1 MKIAVS
7 GKGGVGKT
15 TFVATLAK
23 VFTESGKKVIAI
35 DADPVSNLAAT
46 MGIKNLSEIVPI
58 GQMKDLIKERTGATS
73 EEYGKFFQM
82 NPFVSDL
89 PDKYALEK
97 DGIKL
102 MILGAVKRGGSGCAC
117 PESTFLRVLL
127 SHLILQRDEVVIV
140 DMEAGVEHLG
150 RATVKAVN
158 ALIVIV
164 EPGSKSIQT
173 AFQVKKLADD
183 IGLKAIYAVGNKVA
197 SSGHREL
204 IEKSLNGIPVL
215 GFISYNDKVL
225 ESDVVGRA
233 AFAENAQLM
242 SEVRQIMG
250 KLEDCASGR
259 LTVSVDQTK
268 KNGKGILGS

>member
-15 TFVATLAK
+15 TFVAALAK
-23 VFTESGKKVIAI
+23 VFSEYGKKVIAI
-35 DADPVSNLAAT
+35 DADPVSNLAT
-46 MGIKNLSEIVPI
+46 TFGIKNVSEIIPI
-58 GQMKDLIKERTGATS
+58 SQMKDLIKERTGATS
-73 EEYGKFFQM
+73 EEYGKFFKL
-82 NPFVSDL
+82 NPAVSDL
-89 PDKYALEK
+89 PDKFSLEQ

-102 MILGAVKRGGSGCAC
+102 MVLGAVKQGGGGCAC
-117 PESTFLRVLL
+117 PEGTFLRTLL

-183 IGLKAIYAVGNKVA
+183 IGLKSIYAVGNKVA
-197 SSGHREL
+197 SDEQRAV
-204 IEKSLNGIPVL
+204 IEKGLYGMPIL
-215 GFISYNDKVL
+215 GFISYSNEILDADI
-225 ESDVVGRA
+225 EGRA
-233 AFAENAQLM
+233 AFTENKQLL
-242 SEVRQIMG
+242 SEVRQI
-250 KLEDCASGR
+250 KDRLEEYIKD
-259 LTVSVDQTK
+259 K
-268 KNGKGILGS
+268 

>member
-23 VFTESGKKVIAI
+23 VFAENGKKVIAI

-46 MGIKNLSEIVPI
+46 LGIKNTSDIMPISE
-58 GQMKDLIKERTGATS
+58 MKDLIKERTGAS
-73 EEYGKFFQM
+73 DEYGKFFSL
-82 NPFVSDL
+82 NPTVNDL
-89 PDKYALEK
+89 PEKLSLEC

-102 MILGAVKRGGSGCAC
+102 MVLGAIKRGGGGCAC
-117 PESTFLRVLL
+117 PESSFLRALL
-127 SHLILQRDEVVIV
+127 SHLIVQRDEVVIV

-150 RATVKAVN
+150 RATVKSVN

-183 IGLKAIYAVGNKVA
+183 IGLKSIYAVGNKVA
-197 SSGHREL
+197 NEGHKTL
-204 IEKSLNGIPVL
+204 IERELNGIPVL
-215 GFISYNDKVL
+215 GYISFNDRVL
-225 ESDVVGRA
+225 ESDIEKKAV
-233 AFAENAQLM
+233 FSENKLLL
-242 SEVRQIMG
+242 SEVRQI
-250 KLEDCASGR
+250 KESLEGLIKR
-259 LTVSVDQTK
+259 K
-268 KNGKGILGS
+268 